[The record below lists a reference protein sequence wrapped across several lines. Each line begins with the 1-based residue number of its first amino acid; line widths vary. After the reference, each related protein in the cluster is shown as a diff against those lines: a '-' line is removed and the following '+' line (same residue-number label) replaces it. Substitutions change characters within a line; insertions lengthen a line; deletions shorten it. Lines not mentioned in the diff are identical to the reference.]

1 MKNVTAKV
9 FLKTLFFSCVF
20 LQGCRTHS
28 PYHPPTPPTAPNYTE
43 PQPMKVV
50 AAPLAKFSAPE
61 QQFKPDLEVPKMWWR
76 LFQCPALDQMVDEA
90 IRQSPGLDQ
99 ARARLRQ
106 AELEYRAESGA
117 TQLPSASLGASTTQ
131 QKKDLRTMGL
141 PNTIANPDAFT
152 LWNLSANVSYTFD
165 FSGANRHTLQ
175 ALVARTDFERHQLRA
190 AQLTLAGNLVATVI
204 DRASAR
210 EQLRIQK
217 SILQIERQKLVI
229 QRDRLQVG
237 GITEADLAQQEKL
250 VAQQTGLLPP
260 LQLRAEKLRVQL
272 AVYLGREPG
281 NAEMSTVELES
292 LHLPEALPLSA
303 PSSLVQR
310 RPDIQAADA
319 LLRKAGEEAGVA
331 AANLYPQF
339 TLTGSFATQRQNLSD
354 LANGFNVWNIG
365 AGLAQPLFNG
375 GELRSKKKEALAA
388 YDEAFAAY
396 KQTVLE
402 GLLQT
407 AESMQALEQDALQ
420 LHYLAEAADHAQT
433 NCGIAH
439 ERYDAGGI
447 SQLSLIDAQ
456 KQSLQTEYDQ
466 IAAVTARLKDTA
478 AFLTAIG
485 GGSEQ

>member
-1 MKNVTAKV
+1 MKDATAKV
-9 FLKTLFFSCVF
+9 FLRTLFFSCVF
-20 LQGCRTHS
+20 LQGCRTQS

-43 PQPMKVV
+43 QQPMKAV
-50 AAPLAKFSAPE
+50 AAPSEKFSTPE
-61 QQFKPDLEVPKMWWR
+61 QQFKTDFEVPKAWWS
-76 LFQCPALDQMVDEA
+76 LFQCPALDHMADEA
-90 IRQSPGLDQ
+90 IRQNPGLDQ

-141 PNTIANPDAFT
+141 PDTIANPDAFT

-165 FSGANRHTLQ
+165 FSGANHHMLQ

-204 DRASAR
+204 DLASAH

-217 SILQIERQKLVI
+217 SILRIDQQELEI
-229 QRDRLQVG
+229 QRARLQVG
-237 GITEADLAQQEKL
+237 GINAADLAQQEKL
-250 VAQQTGLLPP
+250 VAQQSSMLPP
-260 LQLRAEKLRVQL
+260 LQLRTDQLHVQL

-281 NAEMSTVELES
+281 NAEMSTVELAS
-292 LHLPEALPLSA
+292 LHLPETLPLSA
-303 PSSLVQR
+303 PSSLVQK

-339 TLTGSFATQRQNLSD
+339 TLTGSFATQRRNLSD
-354 LANGFNVWNIG
+354 LANGFNVWNVG
-365 AGLAQPLFNG
+365 AGLTQPLFNG

-388 YDEAFAAY
+388 YDETLAAY

-420 LHYLAEAADHAQT
+420 LRSLAEAAEHAQT
-433 NCGIAH
+433 NCGIAR
-439 ERYDAGGI
+439 ERNDAGGI
-447 SQLSLIDAQ
+447 SQLSLIDVQ

-466 IAAVTARLKDTA
+466 IAVVAARLKDTA

>member
-1 MKNVTAKV
+1 MKDVTAKV

-28 PYHPPTPPTAPNYTE
+28 PYHTPTPPTAPSYTGQ
-43 PQPMKVV
+43 QPKEIV
-50 AAPLAKFSAPE
+50 AAPSAKFSAPG
-61 QQFKPDLEVPKMWWR
+61 QQFKPDLEVPKAWWS
-76 LFQCPALDQMVDEA
+76 LFQCPALDHMVDEA
-90 IRQSPGLDQ
+90 MKKNPGLDQ

-117 TQLPSASLGASTTQ
+117 TQLPSATLGASTTQ
-131 QKKDLRTMGL
+131 QQKDLRTMGL
-141 PNTIANPDAFT
+141 PNTIANPDAIT

-165 FSGANRHTLQ
+165 FSGANHHALQ
-175 ALVARTDFERHQLRA
+175 ALVARSDSARHQLRA
-190 AQLTLAGNLVATVI
+190 AQLTLAGNIVTTVI
-204 DRASAR
+204 DLASVR

-217 SILQIERQKLVI
+217 SILQMEQQKLEI
-229 QRDRLQVG
+229 QRASLQVG
-237 GITEADLAQQEKL
+237 GINEADFAQQERL
-250 VAQQTGLLPP
+250 VAQQAAKLPS
-260 LQLRAEKLRVQL
+260 LQLGVEKLRVQL

-281 NAEMSTVELES
+281 NAGMETIELAS

-303 PSSLVQR
+303 PSALVQK

-319 LLRKAGEEAGVA
+319 LLRRAGEEAGVA

-339 TLTGSFATQRQNLSD
+339 TLTGSFATQRRNLSD

-365 AGLAQPLFNG
+365 AGLTQPIFNG

-407 AESMQALEQDALQ
+407 AESMEALEQDALQ
-420 LHYLAEAADHAQT
+420 LRSLAEAADHAQT
-433 NCGIAH
+433 SYGIAH
-439 ERYDAGGI
+439 ERYEAGGI

-466 IAAVTARLKDTA
+466 IAAIAARLRDTA
-478 AFLTAIG
+478 AFLTALG